1 MGRRVTSRQVRA
13 LAQET
18 GPGAKIVIA
27 NGLDLDELDPHYFKS
42 IPSYYAVA
50 NLYDNMFSYDYL
62 TQEDGGLFPV
72 AGGGRRAGSCCRG
85 WRSRGRSPTTA

>member
-1 MGRRVTSRQVRA
+1 MRA

-18 GPGAKIVIA
+18 GPTAKIVIA
-27 NGLDLDELDPHYFKS
+27 NGHDLDELDPHYFKS

-50 NLYDNMFSYDYL
+50 NLYDNMFAHEYT

-72 AGGGRRAGSCCRG
+72 QDEDGQLDAAAVAGRVVGGLRRQH
-85 WRSRGRSPTTA
+85 